1 MVKFVNGFIDALM
14 IVISRLISKGV
25 KGSRGISLL
34 SFVNVRISFIRIA
47 VIIILIAKVCI
58 KLI

>member
-1 MVKFVNGFIDALM
+1 MVKFVNGFIDVLM

-25 KGSRGISLL
+25 KGLCGILLL
-34 SFVNVRISFIRIA
+34 SFVNVRISFIRIV
-47 VIIILIAKVCI
+47 VIIILIVKVCI

>member
-1 MVKFVNGFIDALM
+1 MVKFVNGFIDVLM

-25 KGSRGISLL
+25 KGLCGILL
-34 SFVNVRISFIRIA
+34 LLFVNVRISFIRIV
-47 VIIILIAKVCI
+47 VIIILIVKVCI